1 MRRLQGDFHKSLVG
15 HFRAVSKASLNIKR
29 VELRVLLEN
38 LLRAHTRCQQVKDQR
53 DPDAVS
59 ADARLTKAPL
69 RIDPDPLQE
78 LLTRHVVPSFRAG
91 SAGLIEL
98 WQCVGTLEL

>member
-1 MRRLQGDFHKSLVG
+1 MFVHLISKHTHRDWLRDSVLSSNAKAYAAHLAEHGYSDHTVRGYLNSVA
-15 HFRAVSKASLNIKR
+15 HF
-29 VELRVLLEN
+29 
-38 LLRAHTRCQQVKDQR
+38 AHWLTREHV
-53 DPDAVS
+53 
-59 ADARLTKAPL
+59 KAPP

-98 WQCVGTLEL
+98 WQCVGTVEL